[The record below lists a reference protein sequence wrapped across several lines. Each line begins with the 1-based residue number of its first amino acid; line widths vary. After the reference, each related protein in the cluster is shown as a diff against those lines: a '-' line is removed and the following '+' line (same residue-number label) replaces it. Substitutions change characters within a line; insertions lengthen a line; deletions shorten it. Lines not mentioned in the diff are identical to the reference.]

1 MYLIYLRVSV
11 AVFYCYA
18 LRHVCTMLLHVHMY
32 YEGRVCSCSLPMVCG
47 KLKTLLYCMLY
58 TCMYVIQQEVELF
71 KI

>member
-18 LRHVCTMLLHVHMY
+18 LQHVCTMLLHVHMY

-47 KLKTLLYCMLY
+47 KLKTLTVLVHVCNS
-58 TCMYVIQQEVELF
+58 TRSRTF
-71 KI
+71 

>member
-18 LRHVCTMLLHVHMY
+18 LQHVCTMLLHVHMY

-58 TCMYVIQQEVELF
+58 MYVIQQEVELF